1 MEKKQP
7 TARRILIGSI
17 QSGFMIGVSWSFAVW
32 ALSTVSFW
40 MAVVVGL
47 IGFVMWVKW
56 LTDYM
61 VPSLCADLVL
71 RDDKERGDK

>member
-1 MEKKQP
+1 MESETIQMEKKQP

-40 MAVVVGL
+40 MAVVVG
-47 IGFVMWVKW
+47 
-56 LTDYM
+56 
-61 VPSLCADLVL
+61 
-71 RDDKERGDK
+71 

>member
-1 MEKKQP
+1 
-7 TARRILIGSI
+7 
-17 QSGFMIGVSWSFAVW
+17 
-32 ALSTVSFW
+32 
-40 MAVVVGL
+40 
-47 IGFVMWVKW
+47 W